1 MTSQI
6 GISACGAYIPLR
18 RLQRATIYKTN
29 EWFAPGL
36 RGLSKGERAIA
47 TWDEDSITMAVE
59 AARDCLGDIDRNTL
73 SAVTLASTTL
83 PFADRLNAGIVKEAL
98 NLSDVVAAADHA
110 GSQRAGTT
118 AMIQALRSI
127 TPGTAGHLVIAA
139 DLRKARPGSEAELQY
154 GDAAAAVLLGDGDV
168 IARLL
173 NHHSVTVDFVDHFR
187 HSGVDFDY
195 VWESRWIRDEGYT
208 HILGGALKD
217 ALARFGVEGADI
229 DRAIIPI
236 AVRGVPESIAKA
248 CGIRP
253 QAIADTFTTNVGD
266 TGTAH
271 PLLMLAAVLEDAKPG
286 EKILVTGFG
295 QGVDVLLFETTAAIA
310 SNGGRRGVKGHLDRA
325 RKDQNYSRFLFHRG
339 LLDMD
344 RGMRAEADQ
353 KQPGTTLYRNRKT
366 VLGLIGGR
374 CTRTGVVQFPKTD
387 ISVNTQERTQGTQ
400 EDYPLAERHAK
411 IVSYTADN
419 LSYSP
424 DPPVFY
430 GAIDFEG
437 GGRLVAEITDCD
449 ASNVEV
455 GCEVR
460 MVFRI
465 KSVDELRHFTRYFW
479 KAVPVSA
486 GAS

>member
-1 MTSQI
+1 MTLQI
-6 GISACGAYIPLR
+6 GIRACGAYIPLR

-59 AARDCLGDIDRNTL
+59 AARDCLGDIDRNSI

-98 NLSDVVAAADHA
+98 NLKDVVAAADHA

-118 AMIQALRSI
+118 AMIQALCSVG
-127 TPGTAGHLVIAA
+127 PGTAGNLVIGS

-154 GDAAAAVLLGDGDV
+154 GDAASAVLVGQGDI
-168 IARLL
+168 IARFL
-173 NHHSVTVDFVDHFR
+173 NHHSVTIDFVDHFR
-187 HSGVDFDY
+187 RSGVDFDY
-195 VWESRWIRDEGYT
+195 VWESRWIREEGYM
-208 HILGGALKD
+208 HILAGTMKD
-217 ALARFGVEGADI
+217 ALSRFGVKGTDI
-229 DRAIIPI
+229 HRAVIPI
-236 AVRGVPESIAKA
+236 SVRGVLDSVAKA

-253 QAIADTFTTNVGD
+253 QSIADSLTANVGD

-286 EKILVTGFG
+286 ERILLTGFG
-295 QGVDVLLFETTAAIA
+295 QGVDVLLFETTAAVA
-310 SNGGRRGVKGHLDRA
+310 RTSGRLGVKGHVNRA
-325 RKDQNYSRFLFHRG
+325 RKDENYPRFLFHRG

-344 RGMRAEADQ
+344 RGMRSEADQ
-353 KQPGTTLYRNRKT
+353 KQPGTTLYRNRKA
-366 VLGLIGGR
+366 VFGLVGGR
-374 CTRTGVVQFPKTD
+374 CSKTGAIQFPKTD
-387 ISVNTQERTQGTQ
+387 ISVNIQERLQGTQ
-400 EDYPLAERHAK
+400 EDYPLADRRAK

-424 DPPVFY
+424 DPPAFY

-437 GGRLVAEITDCD
+437 GGRLVAEFTDCE
-449 ASNVEV
+449 AWNVEV
-455 GCEVR
+455 GCEMR

-479 KAVPVSA
+479 KAVPISGGVP
-486 GAS
+486 